1 MNRQQRPFI
10 VIDNY
15 DSFTFN
21 VVAQFRCLL
30 GAFAPLL
37 VFKNDE
43 IEAFELFLQ
52 NPQAI
57 VLGPGPG
64 DERAGGISRECLTLA
79 ASRRLPVLGVCLGH
93 QMIGSWSGARVI
105 RAHYPCHGKTA
116 AIEHTGCGIFKGLPK
131 PCSVARYHS
140 LVLCPTT
147 MPERLL
153 VDARTEEG
161 EIMAIH
167 HRDYPFFGVQFHP
180 ESFLSE
186 EGNTM
191 IRNFIDIALN
201 ESASSSR
208 LHLNI
213 PSLKSS

>member
-1 MNRQQRPFI
+1 MNPKQRPFI

-30 GAFAPLL
+30 GNFAPLL

-43 IEAFELFLQ
+43 IEAYELFAQ
-52 NPQAI
+52 NPRAI
-57 VLGPGPG
+57 VLAPGPG

-93 QMIGSWSGARVI
+93 QIIGAWSGATVI
-105 RAHYPCHGKTA
+105 RARYPFHGKTA
-116 AIEHTGCGIFKGLPK
+116 AIEHTGCGLFEGLPQ
-131 PCSVARYHS
+131 PCTVARYHS
-140 LVLCPTT
+140 LVLCPTR
-147 MPERLL
+147 MPEKLL
-153 VDARTEEG
+153 VDARTGDG

-167 HRDYPFFGVQFHP
+167 HREYPFFGVQFHP

-186 EGNTM
+186 ECDT
-191 IRNFIDIALN
+191 IISNFIKIACN
-201 ESASSSR
+201 ISTSA
-208 LHLNI
+208 
-213 PSLKSS
+213 

>member
-1 MNRQQRPFI
+1 MNRQHRPFI

-30 GAFAPLL
+30 GDFVPLL

-43 IEAFELFLQ
+43 IEASDLFVH
-52 NPQAI
+52 NPRAI
-57 VLGPGPG
+57 VLAPGPG

-79 ASRRLPVLGVCLGH
+79 ASRRIPVLGVCLGH
-93 QMIGSWSGARVI
+93 QIIGAWSGARVI
-105 RAHYPCHGKTA
+105 RARYPFHGKTA
-116 AIEHTGCGIFKGLPK
+116 AIEHTGCGIFERLPQ
-131 PCSVARYHS
+131 PCTVARYHS
-140 LVLCPTT
+140 LVLCPKT
-147 MPERLL
+147 MPEQLV

-167 HRDYPFFGVQFHP
+167 HSEYSFFGVQFHP

-186 EGNTM
+186 EGDT
-191 IRNFIDIALN
+191 IISNFINIALKVP
-201 ESASSSR
+201 AC
-208 LHLNI
+208 
-213 PSLKSS
+213 P